1 MSQEIYPK
9 KDDIIEVVKKS
20 RSKHAAKPGETGLVY
35 SVKMNDWGTVK
46 CFFMTE
52 QQEKK
57 WATIKSCKV
66 IGKIDQKWRRILK
79 ESQEKE
85 ALPIIMKVI
94 RKSKNAALVEIVQKP
109 KLGELWIPF
118 KCASE
123 NLRSIENSQI
133 QFVSIPKW
141 LAQSKKIV

>member
-1 MSQEIYPK
+1 MSQKNLPE
-9 KDDIIEVVKKS
+9 KDDVIEVVKKS
-20 RSKHAAKPGETGLVY
+20 RSKHAAKLGEVGLVY

-66 IGKIDQKWRRILK
+66 VGKIDQKWRRILK

-85 ALPIIMKVI
+85 SLPIIMKII

-118 KCASE
+118 KCASD
-123 NLRSIENSQI
+123 NLKTIQRSEIA
-133 QFVSIPKW
+133 FVSIPQW